1 MQTENKRERNMRRR
15 NIIHKEK
22 VIETTMIDGKNKR
35 KEKRKWKIK
44 DR

>member
-22 VIETTMIDGKNKR
+22 VIETTMIDGKK
-35 KEKRKWKIK
+35 KEKGKEKMENK
-44 DR
+44 G